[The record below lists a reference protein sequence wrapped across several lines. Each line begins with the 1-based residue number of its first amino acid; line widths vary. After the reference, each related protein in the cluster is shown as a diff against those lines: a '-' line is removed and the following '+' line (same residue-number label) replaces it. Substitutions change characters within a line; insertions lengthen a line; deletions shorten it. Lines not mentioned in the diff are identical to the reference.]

1 MGTLTF
7 TEEREGRWPQHT
19 LPANCHPWLGCRQAT
34 LKCPRKTISSL
45 HPSCLCSVTALAP
58 SCCQLG
64 SSSLSIRI
72 LVKAIFQFS
81 CRLKVCCLQSE
92 PGCQWCSFPSVIL
105 STSLCCPIL
114 KLSVFS
120 RRDDWSVPG
129 GGDRHRLMALG
140 TCGLFFMAGPWQCS
154 AVPCCRT
161 QRCLRHSSATQDGH

>member
-1 MGTLTF
+1 MGRQWWTVFILSDWGSRESGDRQMGTLTF
-7 TEEREGRWPQHT
+7 TMRERRERWSHHT

-45 HPSCLCSVTALAP
+45 HPSCLCSLTALAP

-105 STSLCCPIL
+105 STSRCCPNL
-114 KLSVFS
+114 NLSVFS
-120 RRDDWSVPG
+120 PPR
-129 GGDRHRLMALG
+129 
-140 TCGLFFMAGPWQCS
+140 
-154 AVPCCRT
+154 
-161 QRCLRHSSATQDGH
+161 